1 MGMNLYESHLIL
13 TEEEYNRLKN
23 KQLYIKSRYDLKLID
38 IVDIFEIKERLYFE
52 ELAELI
58 EEDINYLDILKERL
72 INGDIENIYQY
83 CEKYLDITQNE
94 NYPLSLD
101 EFLESLTEED
111 GYTLRYIEEEKI
123 KDEKFYLLIN
133 VKFW

>member
-1 MGMNLYESHLIL
+1 MGMDLYESHLIL

-38 IVDIFEIKERLYFE
+38 IVDIFEIKKRLYFE

-72 INGDIENIYQY
+72 TNGDIENIYQY